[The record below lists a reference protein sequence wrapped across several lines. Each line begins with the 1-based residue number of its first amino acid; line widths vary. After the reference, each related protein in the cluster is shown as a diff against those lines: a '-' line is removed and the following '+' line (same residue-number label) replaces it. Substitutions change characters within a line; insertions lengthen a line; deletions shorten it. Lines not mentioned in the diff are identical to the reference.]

1 MQKMNTVV
9 EAQATTANGTGVE
22 QGTSPY
28 LPGTTVVSVIIPAA
42 FSGTSILQ
50 GSDDN
55 STWSTLHTSG
65 ALTTGSVTAMKQ
77 VTLPKYVRYSTTRSA
92 GSVSHYVLNGG

>member
-1 MQKMNTVV
+1 MLKMNTVV
-9 EAQATTANGTGVE
+9 ADQATTANGSGVE
-22 QGTSPY
+22 QATSPY
-28 LPGTTVVSVIIPAA
+28 LPGTTVVSVIQPAG

-55 STWSTLHTSG
+55 TTWSTLHTSG
-65 ALTTGSVTAMKQ
+65 SVSTSNNTQFKE

-92 GSVSHYVLNGG
+92 GSVSHYVLNGN

>member
-1 MQKMNTVV
+1 MLKMNTIVA
-9 EAQATTANGTGVE
+9 AQATTANGAGVE

-28 LPGTTVVSVIIPAA
+28 LPGTTVVSVIFPAA

-50 GSDDN
+50 GSPDN

-65 ALTTGSVTAMKQ
+65 TLSTGSLPMLAEI
-77 VTLPKYVRYSTTRSA
+77 TLPKYVRYSTTRSA
-92 GSVSHYVLNGG
+92 GSVSHYVLNGN